1 MIRNQINIT
10 GALIIALTLLFS
22 SMNAKSQII
31 LNNASS
37 IDDTSNNNLESTFF
51 DEISSNEYNFFYVIT
66 LEGCVSCNYAKLGAI
81 RIKLKD
87 KITDD
92 NEFLIV
98 KNYLNEKTRKKI
110 KDDFKINKIYDK
122 KDTTIVPYLDINT
135 IPDVIV
141 LDRKGR
147 TILNESLYKLNDNA
161 DLLNKYFTQH
171 PIIKLSKDS
180 GIHLKAADSNISTIT
195 RINFDNQKNTFYL
208 LDGYNFN
215 IQQYDIVNGNLVRIY
230 MVPDSL
236 INYYKYKDSIY
247 KDYYSHLQSS
257 LVKPSIINMINYNG
271 LDSMVLFL
279 NVPKI
284 LGLQNRGTK
293 TESNDYDTNSTLKVG
308 FKDIAALIE
317 GNSTIP
323 NKVLELNQD
332 IYSGNFDIAIS
343 YMNSIFYTGRYSD
356 CTAESCKNLEG
367 DKGAIFF
374 KYNYKNDLP
383 DVVLRIDDIRRITK
397 KDYNGFYSPQIYK
410 NDNGDLIL
418 FSPMNGTF
426 LKFTIQD
433 GKATNI
439 QAIQP
444 RGLLKQIF
452 TEEEMILKNVKDFM
466 KEYMNIK
473 FKQLFYPSDIILDD
487 NNIYVL
493 LKENQMNNINQINPG
508 ESDYKYVLQIYSLK
522 GKFIDE
528 IPIIADTNQNNE
540 IHEINLIGKSK
551 NNLILLSNWDNGEYW
566 IHNLEIK

>member
-1 MIRNQINIT
+1 
-10 GALIIALTLLFS
+10 
-22 SMNAKSQII
+22 
-31 LNNASS
+31 
-37 IDDTSNNNLESTFF
+37 
-51 DEISSNEYNFFYVIT
+51 
-66 LEGCVSCNYAKLGAI
+66 
-81 RIKLKD
+81 
-87 KITDD
+87 
-92 NEFLIV
+92 
-98 KNYLNEKTRKKI
+98 
-110 KDDFKINKIYDK
+110 
-122 KDTTIVPYLDINT
+122 
-135 IPDVIV
+135 
-141 LDRKGR
+141 
-147 TILNESLYKLNDNA
+147 
-161 DLLNKYFTQH
+161 
-171 PIIKLSKDS
+171 
-180 GIHLKAADSNISTIT
+180 
-195 RINFDNQKNTFYL
+195 
-208 LDGYNFN
+208 
-215 IQQYDIVNGNLVRIY
+215 
-230 MVPDSL
+230 
-236 INYYKYKDSIY
+236 
-247 KDYYSHLQSS
+247 LQ
-257 LVKPSIINMINYNG
+257 
-271 LDSMVLFL
+271 
-279 NVPKI
+279 
-284 LGLQNRGTK
+284 
-293 TESNDYDTNSTLKVG
+293 E
-308 FKDIAALIE
+308 
-317 GNSTIP
+317 
-323 NKVLELNQD
+323 
-332 IYSGNFDIAIS
+332 
-343 YMNSIFYTGRYSD
+343 
-356 CTAESCKNLEG
+356 

-551 NNLILLSNWDNGEYW
+551 NNLILLSNWDSGEYW
-566 IHNLEIK
+566 FHNLKIK